1 MLSVRGLGVQ
11 FGATVAVHDVSFDV
25 AAGETL
31 ALVGESGSGKSV
43 TSLAVMGLLPPCRLA
58 GQILFQGRDLLT
70 LPDAAMRRIRGR
82 AISMIF
88 QEPMTSLNPVQ
99 RIGAQIAESVRFH
112 QGLST
117 RAALAAAEALLE
129 DVEVADAH
137 QRLRAYPHEM
147 SGGMRQ
153 RVMIAMALAC
163 HPDLLIADE
172 PTTALDA
179 TVQAQI
185 LDLLRRVQ
193 RKTGMAMIFI
203 THNLG
208 VVAEIADRVAV
219 MYAGRVVEQAPV
231 AEAFAAPL
239 MPYTQGLLRSI
250 PHLDTLDAGRAG
262 LETIPGAP
270 PDPAHMP
277 PGCVF
282 HPRCGR
288 HAPGVCDVTVPVLE
302 AARAGHDVRC
312 LRWRE

>member
-1 MLSVRGLGVQ
+1 
-11 FGATVAVHDVSFDV
+11 
-25 AAGETL
+25 
-31 ALVGESGSGKSV
+31 
-43 TSLAVMGLLPPCRLA
+43 
-58 GQILFQGRDLLT
+58 
-70 LPDAAMRRIRGR
+70 
-82 AISMIF
+82 MIF

-99 RIGAQIAESVRFH
+99 RIGAQIAESIRFH
-112 QGLST
+112 QGSSKD
-117 RAALAAAEALLE
+117 AAMAAAEALLE

-137 QRLRAYPHEM
+137 QRLRSYPHEM

-163 HPDLLIADE
+163 NPSLLIADE

-179 TVQAQI
+179 TIQAQI

-193 RKTGMAMIFI
+193 RKTGMAMLFI

-250 PHLDTLDAGRAG
+250 PRLDSLEAGRSG
-262 LETIPGAP
+262 LETIPGSP
-270 PDPAHMP
+270 PDPAHLP
-277 PGCVF
+277 AGCGF
-282 HPRCGR
+282 HPRCEHQR
-288 HAPGVCDVTVPVLE
+288 PALCDVTAPLLE
-302 AARAGHDVRC
+302 DAGPGHRVRC
-312 LRWRE
+312 LRWRDIQAGQRA